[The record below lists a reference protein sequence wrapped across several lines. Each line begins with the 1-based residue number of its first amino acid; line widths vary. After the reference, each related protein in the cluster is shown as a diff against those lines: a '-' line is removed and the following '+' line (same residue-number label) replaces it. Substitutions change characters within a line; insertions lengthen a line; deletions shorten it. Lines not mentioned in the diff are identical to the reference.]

1 MCNIAQNVSKQRIIH
16 YYYLALSIE
25 HMLET
30 PSSNVKSTIKG
41 ALQLMEEY
49 EFFTSG
55 LTMQGMKMIMAKT
68 ASCPYPQLAPTIP
81 KNNDDEDQLRPFIH
95 KYQNTV
101 VYEYLKTPH
110 IGKNS
115 SKSRIYVSIFILKI
129 MYHYIILSYV
139 MLRYIAFELDYTETM
154 VALFDSLR
162 KLYDKFLMEDSCR
175 YMTYTISIHT

>member
-1 MCNIAQNVSKQRIIH
+1 MCNIAQSVSKQRIIQ

-30 PSSNVKSTIKG
+30 PSSHLKSTIKG

-49 EFFTSG
+49 EFFASG

-68 ASCPYPQLAPTIP
+68 ASCPYPQLAPTIL

-95 KYQNTV
+95 KFQNSV

-110 IGKNS
+110 IGEYSCRNP
-115 SKSRIYVSIFILKI
+115 IYFNTLILIFILNI
-129 MYHYIILSYV
+129 MLTFSDIAGILI
-139 MLRYIAFELDYTETM
+139 L
-154 VALFDSLR
+154 LF
-162 KLYDKFLMEDSCR
+162 LYLVLLINR
-175 YMTYTISIHT
+175 

>member
-1 MCNIAQNVSKQRIIH
+1 MNICQLNYSDMCNIAQNASKQRIIQ

-30 PSSNVKSTIKG
+30 PSSHLKSTIKG

-49 EFFTSG
+49 EFFASG
-55 LTMQGMKMIMAKT
+55 LTMQGMKMIMAKS

-95 KYQNTV
+95 KYQNNV

-110 IGKNS
+110 IGKGAC
-115 SKSRIYVSIFILKI
+115 KYLIYVGMLILIFMFHV
-129 MYHYIILSYV
+129 MYVI
-139 MLRYIAFELDYTETM
+139 
-154 VALFDSLR
+154 
-162 KLYDKFLMEDSCR
+162 
-175 YMTYTISIHT
+175 